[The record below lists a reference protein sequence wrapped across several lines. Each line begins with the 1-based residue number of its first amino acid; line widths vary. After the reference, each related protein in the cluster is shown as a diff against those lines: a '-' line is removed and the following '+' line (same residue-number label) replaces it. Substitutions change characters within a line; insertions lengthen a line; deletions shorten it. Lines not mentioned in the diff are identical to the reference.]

1 MPHSVLFFSQ
11 ARQKAEPG
19 QFSIHQLFFGLSG
32 SSFPRQSPAR
42 QWENN
47 EGVPGLTDFS
57 IQGLNYGVPGL
68 TDFSIQGLNY
78 GVPGLTDFSIQ
89 GLNYCTLFFFIICIK
104 F

>member
-19 QFSIHQLFFGLSG
+19 QFSIHRLFFGLSG

-47 EGVPGLTDFS
+47 EGVLGLTE
-57 IQGLNYGVPGL
+57 
-68 TDFSIQGLNY
+68 FSIQGLNY

-89 GLNYCTLFFFIICIK
+89 GLNYCTLFIVIIHVCIK